1 MNHYID
7 IKVLS
12 DTEFNTP
19 TLMNAVYSKLHR
31 ALTTIEGNSIGVS
44 FPDLRKTPGALLRI
58 HSEQATLNDLMEQY
72 WLKGLG
78 DYTEVTAVKPIP
90 ANVSYVTV
98 QRVQSKQTAARIRR
112 AVKRNS
118 LKVEVAESMLKNREP
133 LTHPFLR
140 LQSQSTKQHFPLFIE
155 QSPPQAEPIE
165 GEFNTYGLSQGATVP
180 WF

>member
-7 IKVLS
+7 IKVLP
-12 DTEFNTP
+12 DPEFNTP

-31 ALTTIEGNSIGVS
+31 TLAVLEGNSIGIS
-44 FPDLRKTPGALLRI
+44 FPDLRKTPGPLLRI
-58 HSEQATLNDLMEQY
+58 HSEQATLNNLMAHN
-72 WLKGLG
+72 WLRGLG
-78 DYTEVTAVKPIP
+78 DYTEVTSVKPVP
-90 ANVSYVTV
+90 PDVSYISVK
-98 QRVQSKQTAARIRR
+98 RIQSKQTAARIRR

-118 LKVEVAESMLKNREP
+118 LEIGAAESMLENREP
-133 LTHPFLR
+133 LTQPFLR

-155 QSPPQAEPIE
+155 QSSPQDVPIV